1 MKITVKSPKTDPQII
16 IESEY
21 GTAVLRPV
29 DLWASEILLINAFT
43 KGKVTIEELDL
54 AT

>member
-1 MKITVKSPKTDPQII
+1 VKITVKSPKTDPRII

-29 DLWASEILLINAFT
+29 DLWATEVLLINAFT
-43 KGKVTIEELDL
+43 KGKVTIDEHDL
-54 AT
+54 